1 MNLIVI
7 IYEGII
13 NMAAQVL
20 IQFRVDK
27 ELK

>member
-13 NMAAQVL
+13 NMAEQVL